1 MLSATPSRCFG
12 SVLPKRVLG
21 APPPV
26 PQGSGL
32 ARPVR
37 QDIGPVPKGLGL
49 ARPEGLSH
57 PPPRAGPTP
66 SQPGPIRV
74 GQELASCPCPCVLPK
89 VRLRRIGRVSRRRRM
104 PAGRPSAPPRAAA
117 LPRVSSCV
125 IPTEATGSVAKRRNL
140 VSRLPPVLPPAERPR
155 PPPYCHPDRSPA
167 KPLAKQDEAEGPQP
181 APHPSQPHAPRA
193 SPERPAQMWGRA
205 HPGRAGAGLLPHPSG
220 EQPRA
225 RRPPRPLGRPR
236 RALACHPR
244 RPPGVRHHRL
254 GCRSDRD
261 EPRESRIGPPGSLSG
276 IGQSLSTTWL
286 LPAADP

>member
-1 MLSATPSRCFG
+1 MRALRPSYRFGLRSRSGRGVHLQTVFSDLGRDDISLPLSLLPYLTP
-12 SVLPKRVLG
+12 
-21 APPPV
+21 
-26 PQGSGL
+26 
-32 ARPVR
+32 
-37 QDIGPVPKGLGL
+37 
-49 ARPEGLSH
+49 
-57 PPPRAGPTP
+57 
-66 SQPGPIRV
+66 
-74 GQELASCPCPCVLPK
+74 
-89 VRLRRIGRVSRRRRM
+89 LRIQGRVSRRRRM
-104 PAGRPSAPPRAAA
+104 PARPGSARLGPAGRPSAPPRAAA

-225 RRPPRPLGRPR
+225 RRPPRPLARPR
-236 RALACHPR
+236 RPAPQR
-244 RPPGVRHHRL
+244 RLLKPP
-254 GCRSDRD
+254 
-261 EPRESRIGPPGSLSG
+261 
-276 IGQSLSTTWL
+276 
-286 LPAADP
+286 A